1 MFDYFLQTKPI
12 RIYIY
17 DIYIGLFIIMN
28 EEDLLMFQN
37 PSFDLIEFINR
48 KFPDENS
55 LKNLDKEIENV
66 EKTISVF
73 QQEISQEI

>member
-1 MFDYFLQTKPI
+1 
-12 RIYIY
+12 
-17 DIYIGLFIIMN
+17 MN
-28 EEDLLMFQN
+28 EEDLLMFQD